1 MSSLRTLAVAAG
13 LQPEWQDAAGR
24 RQTVADD
31 ALRAILDCLGHP
43 SGSEKQIAESLAAIK
58 ARDAQGV
65 RFLSVDV
72 GAPIRLTSKVSGKAE
87 LTFEDGTTRSV
98 TVDNGELSSISKS
111 GYHKLEIN
119 GEVIDILVAPR
130 RCYTIADA
138 LPGRKFWAPAVQIPS
153 LRTDAP
159 KAFGD
164 FVSLA
169 DAAQAFGQRGA
180 DALAISPTHALFP
193 ADPSRYSPYAPSSR
207 QFLNGLYGDPA
218 AFGAKSDGRDLPD
231 MIDWYAAIPQK
242 LAQLRKIFNQTL
254 VQFEETLTTFRR
266 QGGDD
271 LERHAEFDA
280 LHAHFVSNTGAR
292 GWQQWPAEYHD
303 PASPTVRRFVAEHA
317 NDVTFYIFLQW
328 LARHDLDAAQ
338 TAAKDSGMAIGL
350 IADLA
355 VGMDPGGS
363 HGWSQRSDLLT
374 GLSIGAP
381 PDPLGPDG
389 QSWGITGFDPQA
401 LRDTGFA
408 PFIATIRSALAHA
421 GGIRIDHAFGLR
433 RLWVVP
439 EGASAAAGAY
449 LDMPFDDLMRIVAME
464 SQRAKAIVIGED
476 LGTVPDG
483 FREAMD
489 ASAMLGMRVLW
500 FERDADGF
508 VPPAKWSP
516 DAVAMTGTHDLAT
529 VAGWWSGR
537 DIDWTWDLG
546 RKSDAADK
554 PTDLAAR
561 AEDRVALW
569 SAFDTGT
576 EQPTPEDTDPVVD
589 AAIAHVAS
597 TPCAL
602 AIIPIEDL
610 AGLVEQPNL
619 PGTIDEHPN
628 WRRRMPDTTE
638 ALLAPPEV
646 AIRIDTLNATRP
658 A

>member
-24 RQTVADD
+24 RQTVADR
-31 ALRAILDCLGHP
+31 ALQAILDRLGHP
-43 SGSEKQIAESLAAIK
+43 SGSEKQITESLAAIE
-58 ARDAQGV
+58 ARNAQGV

-72 GAPIRLTSKVSGKAE
+72 GDPIRLTSKVSGSVE

-98 TVDNGELSSISKS
+98 TVDNGELSPISKS
-111 GYHKLEIN
+111 GYHKLEISS
-119 GEVIDILVAPR
+119 EVIDILVAPR
-130 RCYTIADA
+130 RCYTITDT
-138 LPGRKFWAPAVQIPS
+138 LPSRKLWAPAVQIPS

-169 DAAQAFGQRGA
+169 DAARAFGRRGA

-193 ADPSRYSPYAPSSR
+193 ADASRYSPYAPSSR

-218 AFGAKSDGRDLPD
+218 AFGAQSDNRDLPEL
-231 MIDWYAAIPQK
+231 IDWHTAIPEK
-242 LAQLRKIFNQTL
+242 LARLRKSFDQEL
-254 VQFEETLTTFRR
+254 VQIEKTLATFRR

-271 LERHAEFDA
+271 LERHAEFEA
-280 LHAHFVSNTGAR
+280 LHAHFFATTGAR
-292 GWQQWPAEYHD
+292 GWQQWPDEYRD
-303 PASPTVRRFVAEHA
+303 PASPAARRFIAEHVD
-317 NDVTFYIFLQW
+317 DVTFYIFLQW
-328 LARHDLDAAQ
+328 LARCDLDTAQ
-338 TAAKDSGMAIGL
+338 TAAKEAGMAIGL

-355 VGMDPGGS
+355 VGMDSGGS
-363 HGWSQRSDLLT
+363 HGWSRRSDLLT

-401 LRDTGFA
+401 LRDTAFA
-408 PFIATIRSALAHA
+408 PFIATIRAALAHA

-439 EGASAAAGAY
+439 EGASAAEGAY

-489 ASAMLGMRVLW
+489 ARAMLGMRVLW

-508 VPPAKWSP
+508 VPAAKWSP

-546 RKSDAADK
+546 RKSEAADK
-554 PTDLAAR
+554 PTDLASR
-561 AEDRVALW
+561 AEDRTALW

-576 EQPTPEDTDPVVD
+576 EQPAAEDTDPVVD

-638 ALLAPPEV
+638 ALLARPEV
-646 AIRIDTLNATRP
+646 AARIDTLNATRP

>member
-24 RQTVADD
+24 RQTVADG
-31 ALRAILDCLGHP
+31 ALQAILYRLGHP
-43 SGSEKQIAESLAAIK
+43 SGSEKQIAESLAAIE
-58 ARDAQGV
+58 ARNAQGV
-65 RFLSVDV
+65 RFLSIDV
-72 GAPIRLTSKVSGKAE
+72 GDPIRLKSKVSGKAE
-87 LTFEDGTTRSV
+87 LTFEDGTMRSV
-98 TVDNGELSSISKS
+98 TVNDGELSPISKS
-111 GYHKLEIN
+111 GYHELEIN

-138 LPGRKFWAPAVQIPS
+138 LPGRKLWAPAVQIPS

-169 DAAQAFGQRGA
+169 DAARAFGQRGA

-193 ADPSRYSPYAPSSR
+193 ADPGRYGPYAPSSR

-218 AFGAKSDGRDLPD
+218 AFGAQSDGRDLPEL
-231 MIDWYAAIPQK
+231 IDWHAAIPEK
-242 LAQLRKIFNQTL
+242 LARLRKSFDQVLPQIK
-254 VQFEETLTTFRR
+254 ETLTTFRR

-280 LHAHFVSNTGAR
+280 FHAHFFATTRAR

-303 PASPTVRRFVAEHA
+303 PASPAVRRFVAEQA
-317 NDVTFYIFLQW
+317 DDVTFYIFLQW
-328 LARHDLDAAQ
+328 LARRDLDAAQ
-338 TAAKDSGMAIGL
+338 MAAKDSGMAIGL

-355 VGMDPGGS
+355 VGMDAGGS
-363 HGWSQRSDLLT
+363 HGWSRRSDLLT

-401 LRDTGFA
+401 LRDTAFA
-408 PFIATIRSALAHA
+408 PFIATIRAALAHA

-439 EGASAAAGAY
+439 EDASAAEGAY
-449 LDMPFDDLMRIVAME
+449 LDMPFEDQMRIVAME

-489 ASAMLGMRVLW
+489 ARAMLGMRVLW

-508 VPPAKWSP
+508 VPPTKWSR

-529 VAGWWSGR
+529 AAGWWSGR

-546 RKSDAADK
+546 RKSDAVDK
-554 PTDLAAR
+554 PTDLADR
-561 AEDRVALW
+561 AKDRVALW

-638 ALLAPPEV
+638 ALLARPEV
-646 AIRIDTLNATRP
+646 AARIDTLNVTRP

>member
-1 MSSLRTLAVAAG
+1 MSGLRTLAVAAG

-24 RQTVADD
+24 RQTVSNG
-31 ALRAILDCLGHP
+31 ALQAILDRLGHP
-43 SGSEKQIAESLAAIK
+43 SGSDKQIAESLAAIE
-58 ARDAQGV
+58 ARNAQGV

-72 GAPIRLTSKVSGKAE
+72 EDPIRLTSKVSGKAE
-87 LTFEDGTTRSV
+87 FTFEDGTTRSV
-98 TVDNGELSSISKS
+98 TVDNGELSPIRKS

-119 GEVIDILVAPR
+119 GEVVEILVAPR

-138 LPGRKFWAPAVQIPS
+138 LPGRKLWAPAVQIPS
-153 LRTDAP
+153 LRTDVS

-164 FVSLA
+164 FVSLT

-180 DALAISPTHALFP
+180 DAVAISPTHALFP
-193 ADPSRYSPYAPSSR
+193 ADASRYSPYAPSSR

-218 AFGAKSDGRDLPD
+218 AFGAKSDNRGLPEL
-231 MIDWYAAIPQK
+231 IDWHAAIPEK
-242 LAQLRKIFNQTL
+242 LARLRKSFDQVLSQN
-254 VQFEETLTTFRR
+254 EETLTTFRR

-280 LHAHFVSNTGAR
+280 LHAHFLATRGAR
-292 GWQQWPAEYHD
+292 GWQQWPVEYHD
-303 PASPTVRRFVAEHA
+303 PTSPTVRRFVAEHA
-317 NDVTFYIFLQW
+317 DDVTFYIFLQW
-328 LARHDLDAAQ
+328 LARRDLDAAQ

-355 VGMDPGGS
+355 VGMDSGGS
-363 HGWSQRSDLLT
+363 HGWSRRSDLLT

-401 LRDTGFA
+401 LRDTAFA

-439 EGASAAAGAY
+439 EGASAAGGAY
-449 LDMPFDDLMRIVAME
+449 LDMPFNDLMRIVAME

-489 ASAMLGMRVLW
+489 ARAMLGMRVLW

-508 VPPAKWSP
+508 VPPARWSP

-546 RKSDAADK
+546 RKSDAVDK

-576 EQPTPEDTDPVVD
+576 EQPTPEDTDSVVD

-610 AGLVEQPNL
+610 IGLVEQPNL

-638 ALLAPPEV
+638 ALLASPEV
-646 AIRIDTLNATRP
+646 AARIDTLNATRP

>member
-24 RQTVADD
+24 RQTVADR
-31 ALRAILDCLGHP
+31 ALQAILDRLGHP
-43 SGSEKQIAESLAAIK
+43 SGSEKQIADSLAAIE
-58 ARDAQGV
+58 ARNAQSV
-65 RFLSVDV
+65 RFLSVD
-72 GAPIRLTSKVSGKAE
+72 GGDSIRLTLKVSGKAE

-98 TVDNGELSSISKS
+98 TVDNGELSPINKS

-138 LPGRKFWAPAVQIPS
+138 LPGRKLWAPAVQIPS
-153 LRTDAP
+153 LRTDVP
-159 KAFGD
+159 EAFGD
-164 FVSLA
+164 FGSLA
-169 DAAQAFGQRGA
+169 NAARAFGHCGA

-218 AFGAKSDGRDLPD
+218 AFGAKSDSRDFPEL
-231 MIDWYAAIPQK
+231 IDWHAAIPEK
-242 LAQLRKIFNQTL
+242 LARLRKSLDQTL
-254 VQFEETLTTFRR
+254 VKVEETLTAFRG
-266 QGGDD
+266 QGGND

-280 LHAHFVSNTGAR
+280 LHAHFFAITGAR

-317 NDVTFYIFLQW
+317 DDVTFYIFLQW
-328 LARHDLDAAQ
+328 LARRDLDAAQ
-338 TAAKDSGMAIGL
+338 AAATDSGMAIGL

-363 HGWSQRSDLLT
+363 HGWSRRSDLLT

-401 LRDTGFA
+401 LRENAFA
-408 PFIATIRSALAHA
+408 PFIATIRAALAHA

-439 EGASAAAGAY
+439 EGASATEGAY
-449 LDMPFDDLMRIVAME
+449 LDMPFDDMMRIVAME

-489 ASAMLGMRVLW
+489 ARAMLGMRVLW

-508 VPPAKWSP
+508 VPAAQWSP
-516 DAVAMTGTHDLAT
+516 DSVAMTGTHDLAT
-529 VAGWWSGR
+529 IAGWWSGR

-546 RKSDAADK
+546 RKSDAVDEPADR
-554 PTDLAAR
+554 AAR
-561 AEDRVALW
+561 AEDCAALW
-569 SAFDTGT
+569 SAFGTDT
-576 EQPTPEDTDPVVD
+576 EQPAPDDTAPVVD
-589 AAIAHVAS
+589 AAIGYVAG

-602 AIIPIEDL
+602 AIVPIEDL
-610 AGLVEQPNL
+610 AGLIEQPNL

-638 ALLAPPEV
+638 ALLQRPEV
-646 AIRIDTLNATRP
+646 VARIDTLNAARP